1 MPSVTWVH
9 GSNREAIARLTGSDS
24 HAPVNQ
30 FSISDNSDTFLL
42 CYVHVSEC
50 TALLAQGSSLT
61 RV

>member
-1 MPSVTWVH
+1 M
-9 GSNREAIARLTGSDS
+9 ARLTGSDS